1 MSLPVGI
8 LQESFDKVKPH
19 ASELGDRFYENLFSM
34 YPEAKPLFE
43 HTAMGKQKQMLV
55 GALVMTIDNLTNPD
69 VLTKELKGLGA
80 RHVKY
85 GALPAHYPLVG
96 NALLATL
103 EQYLASDWTPEVKE
117 AWVAAYGAITELMLD
132 GAEYPPEVLK
142 LENAHKSSV
151 KAE

>member
-1 MSLPVGI
+1 MSLPVVI
-8 LQESFDKVKPH
+8 LQESFNKVKPRG
-19 ASELGDRFYENLFSM
+19 SELADSFYENLFTM
-34 YPEAKPLFE
+34 YPSAKPLFE
-43 HTAMGKQKQMLV
+43 HTQMAKQKQMLV
-55 GALVMTIDNLTNPD
+55 GALAMAIDNLTNPE
-69 VLTKELKGLGA
+69 VLSKELKGLGA

-103 EQYLASDWTPEVKE
+103 EQYLATDWTAEVKE

-142 LENAHKSSV
+142 LENATS
-151 KAE
+151 